1 MSILGVYHI
10 GCIGKYKSIIK
21 EQLSLLHKKLLY
33 EKIKHLVIFLSKK
46 EVEEEIKTYDPK
58 FKFIFHYYPI
68 EERENYTI
76 NHFRTYLTDDIK
88 KVFYFHT
95 KGVSRDNP
103 IFHRRRK
110 ILNYYILEHYD
121 LCIELLEEYNVVGC
135 SLYRFPQIHFSGNF
149 WWTTTSYLDTLPKK
163 INNNYLTPEMFIGYT
178 NRKHPKYCSLSQ
190 RTNMDS
196 LEIHKKRSYDIIKK
210 DIKETPLLNYR
221 NRSLIKFT

>member
-1 MSILGVYHI
+1 MSIVGIYHI
-10 GCIGKYKSIIK
+10 GCIGNYKFILK
-21 EQLSLLHKKLLY
+21 EQLSLLHKNLLY
-33 EKIKHLVIFLSKK
+33 KKIKSLILFLSKK
-46 EVEEEIKTYDPK
+46 EFEQEIKKYDPNN
-58 FKFIFHYYPI
+58 KFIFHYYPI

-76 NHFRTYLTDDIK
+76 NHFRDYLTDDIQ

-103 IFHRRRK
+103 IFHKRRK

-121 LCIELLEEYNVVGC
+121 LCIELLDKYDVIGC
-135 SLYRFPQIHFSGNF
+135 SLYRFPQLHFSGNF
-149 WWTTTSYLDTLPKK
+149 WWTTTSYLKTLPKK

-178 NRKHPKYCSLSQ
+178 NLKHPKYGSLSQ

-196 LEIHKKRSYDIIKK
+196 LEVHQKRTYDIIKRN
-210 DIKETPLLNYR
+210 IKETPLLNYR